1 MSYLVMTKAQLLE
14 ANKVAKENKWPR
26 RFEQLELD
34 EEARKYEP
42 EQEWPILFQ
51 IKKRPECWRVLFEH
65 DNGELYQLDVEDS
78 IFNSLK
84 LRLEEERKN

>member
-1 MSYLVMTKAQLLE
+1 MSYLVMTKAQLLQ

-26 RFEQLELD
+26 RFEKFELD

-42 EQEWPILFQ
+42 EQEWPKLFH
-51 IKKRPECWRVLFEH
+51 IKKRPDCWRVLFEH

-84 LRLEEERKN
+84 LKLEEERKH

>member
-1 MSYLVMTKAQLLE
+1 MSYLVMTKAQLLQ

-26 RFEQLELD
+26 RFEELELD

-42 EQEWPILFQ
+42 EQEWPILFHV
-51 IKKRPECWRVLFEH
+51 KKRPECWRVLFEH

>member
-1 MSYLVMTKAQLLE
+1 MSYLVMTKDQLLQ

-26 RFEQLELD
+26 RFEELELD

-42 EQEWPILFQ
+42 EQEWPILFH
-51 IKKRPECWRVLFEH
+51 IKKRPDCWRVLFEH

-78 IFNSLK
+78 IFNSLR
-84 LRLEEERKN
+84 LRLEEERKH

>member
-1 MSYLVMTKAQLLE
+1 MTKDQLLQ

-26 RFEQLELD
+26 RFEELELD

-42 EQEWPILFQ
+42 EQEWPILFH
-51 IKKRPECWRVLFEH
+51 IKKRPDCWRVLFEH

-78 IFNSLK
+78 IFNSLR
-84 LRLEEERKN
+84 LRLEEERKH

>member
-1 MSYLVMTKAQLLE
+1 MSYLVMSKAQLLE

-26 RFEQLELD
+26 RFEQFELD

-42 EQEWPILFQ
+42 EQEWPILFH
-51 IKKRPECWRVLFEH
+51 IKKRPDCWRVLFEH
-65 DNGELYQLDVEDS
+65 DNGELYQLDVEDK

-84 LRLEEERKN
+84 LRLEEERKH

>member
-1 MSYLVMTKAQLLE
+1 MSYLVMSKAQLLE

-26 RFEQLELD
+26 RFEKLELTD
-34 EEARKYEP
+34 ELNKFHP
-42 EQEWPILFQ
+42 QQEWPILFHV
-51 IKKRPECWRVLFEH
+51 KKRPECWRVLFEH

-78 IFNSLK
+78 IFNSLT

>member
-1 MSYLVMTKAQLLE
+1 MTKDQLLQ

-26 RFEQLELD
+26 RFEELELD

-42 EQEWPILFQ
+42 EQEWPILFH
-51 IKKRPECWRVLFEH
+51 IKKRPDCWRVLFEH

-84 LRLEEERKN
+84 LKLEEERKH

>member
-1 MSYLVMTKAQLLE
+1 MSYLVMTKAQLLQ
-14 ANKVAKENKWPR
+14 ANKVAKQNKWPR
-26 RFEQLELD
+26 RFEELELD

-42 EQEWPILFQ
+42 EQEWPILFHV
-51 IKKRPECWRVLFEH
+51 KKRPECWRVLFEH

>member
-42 EQEWPILFQ
+42 EQEWPILFH
-51 IKKRPECWRVLFEH
+51 IKKRPRCWRVLFEH

-84 LRLEEERKN
+84 LRLEEEKKH

>member
-1 MSYLVMTKAQLLE
+1 MSYLVMTKDQLLQ
-14 ANKVAKENKWPR
+14 ANKVAKQNKWPR
-26 RFEQLELD
+26 RFEELELD

-42 EQEWPILFQ
+42 EQEWPILFHV
-51 IKKRPECWRVLFEH
+51 KKRPECWRVLFEH

>member
-42 EQEWPILFQ
+42 EQEWPILFHV
-51 IKKRPECWRVLFEH
+51 KKRPECWRVLFEH

>member
-1 MSYLVMTKAQLLE
+1 MSYLVMTKDQLLQ

-26 RFEQLELD
+26 RFEELELD

-42 EQEWPILFQ
+42 EQEWPILFHV
-51 IKKRPECWRVLFEH
+51 KKRPECWRVLFEH

>member
-1 MSYLVMTKAQLLE
+1 MSYLVMSKDQLLQ

-26 RFEQLELD
+26 RFEELELD

-42 EQEWPILFQ
+42 EQEWPILFH
-51 IKKRPECWRVLFEH
+51 IKKRPDCWRVLFEH

-84 LRLEEERKN
+84 LKLEEERKH

>member
-1 MSYLVMTKAQLLE
+1 MSYLVMSKDQLLQ
-14 ANKVAKENKWPR
+14 ANKIAKENKWPR
-26 RFEQLELD
+26 RFEELELD

-42 EQEWPILFQ
+42 EQEWPILFS
-51 IKKRPECWRVLFEH
+51 IKKRPDCWRVLFEH

-84 LRLEEERKN
+84 LKLEEERKH

>member
-14 ANKVAKENKWPR
+14 ANKVAKKNNWPR
-26 RFEQLELD
+26 RFEELELD
-34 EEARKYEP
+34 EEARKYES

>member
-1 MSYLVMTKAQLLE
+1 MSYLVMSKDQLLQ

-26 RFEQLELD
+26 RFEELELD

-42 EQEWPILFQ
+42 EQEWPILFHV
-51 IKKRPECWRVLFEH
+51 KKRPECWRVLFEH